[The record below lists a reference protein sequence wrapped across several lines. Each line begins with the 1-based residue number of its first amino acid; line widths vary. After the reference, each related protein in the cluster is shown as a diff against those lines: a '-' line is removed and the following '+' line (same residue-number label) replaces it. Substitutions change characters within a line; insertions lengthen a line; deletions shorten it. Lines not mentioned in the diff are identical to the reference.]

1 MIRNP
6 NTGNDNSDADRS
18 GRRLLVID
26 NSGRQMLNDIKNSLS
41 HHLKPTQAESD
52 MSPNITSKPIPPK
65 GKIRNKDYTKQAME
79 AIHNSLRPF
88 QHGKDDKSGQSSNT
102 STQGSDESQSE
113 KNEEIIRQITKIK
126 TQDIE
131 RARTGQETRNG
142 IIKHSEFKAIA
153 RKISDRSES
162 PSINPVVSRG
172 ITGTES
178 SQNNMNQAQLVN
190 GDQTPPPVPPRAP
203 IRSQT
208 PPMNGTS
215 MLESSSMQTKIA
227 PASSAI
233 KPIPQTHRQYIVQS
247 VPIKQTTQSPQPSP
261 QGSVPVTPNRG
272 MSPVNV
278 QRPPVIHQV
287 ASQPVRVPT
296 STGGNI
302 TIRYKQQ
309 LPPPPYSQ
317 PPMSIHIHP
326 NPNEQINYY
335 PGYPPEYVSTPSG
348 AEMNNV
354 PMNVQNLQ
362 MRGVAPSS
370 AMDAWSAKTQ
380 SIIMTPVKSQ
390 AVQKPKLQTAT
401 APVPNLQVTSPANYI
416 SSYQAQINPSQNQGS
431 PITTQNP
438 AMRDVQIKITRHPNQ
453 PEGYHI
459 PPDSTFYHGTG
470 RPQIQIN
477 LSNRAKGQ
485 LPPAYGMQ
493 NLYDHF
499 RSDNSTPR
507 SGSPVSRTT
516 NQSPMSMLSTASSP
530 STNSDIPDKP
540 PPPYPGPGWG
550 MAHPQHLVHVPVQ
563 PVVQIVN
570 PIPQHHATPN
580 MQNLQNMQ
588 NMVWTGTHINHQQNE
603 QPPLPPRVP
612 RPGNVPVSF
621 SEPSSDPPPIPPPPA
636 SKQSQVT
643 LPKQDDDTDTETLS
657 TVSESSTH
665 EKTRCTSPMPERKPE
680 AKEKDKLRKDTLVR
694 NYSPQAFKFYM
705 EQHVENLLKS
715 HKEREK
721 RRLQLEREMS
731 KVGLSEE
738 AQCQMRRM
746 LHQKESNYIRLK
758 RAKMEKSLF
767 QKIKTLG
774 VGAFGE
780 VTLVRKKDVGHLYA
794 MKTLR
799 KSDVLKRNQ
808 VAHVKAERDILAEAD
823 NEWVVK
829 LYYSFQDRDN
839 LYFVMD
845 YVPGGDLMG
854 LLIKKGIFEE
864 PLAIHYI
871 GELVL
876 AIESVHKMGF
886 IHRDIKPD
894 NILIDRDGHIKL
906 TDFGLCTGF
915 RWTHNSKYYQKDG
928 LHARQDSMDV
938 NCTLDVKC
946 NCGEIQKPLMRRKN
960 RERHRCLAHSLVGT
974 PNYIAPEVLLRSGYT
989 ESCDWW
995 SVGVILYEMI
1005 VGQPP
1010 FYAPTP
1016 AETQYKVINW
1026 SESLRIPREANLSP
1040 AATDL
1045 ILRLCCGASE
1055 RATVAEIKQ
1064 HPFFASISFD
1074 GLRHKTPPYKP
1085 QIKYATDTSNFDDI
1099 DPDKIRGSDSED
1111 EIKKP
1116 DHPVNGKHPEH
1127 AFFEFTF
1134 RRFFDDGG
1142 HPYPVKEPE
1151 SPQEQTEPKTTES
1164 NAPVYV

>member
-1 MIRNP
+1 MIE
-6 NTGNDNSDADRS
+6 TFFFHYFIFFKLINDHILKFISDF
-18 GRRLLVID
+18 
-26 NSGRQMLNDIKNSLS
+26 
-41 HHLKPTQAESD
+41 
-52 MSPNITSKPIPPK
+52 KPIPR
-65 GKIRNKDYTKQAME
+65 KIPDR
-79 AIHNSLRPF
+79 
-88 QHGKDDKSGQSSNT
+88 
-102 STQGSDESQSE
+102 SDSPVINRGIPVTESQ
-113 KNEEIIRQITKIK
+113 QI
-126 TQDIE
+126 
-131 RARTGQETRNG
+131 
-142 IIKHSEFKAIA
+142 
-153 RKISDRSES
+153 
-162 PSINPVVSRG
+162 
-172 ITGTES
+172 
-178 SQNNMNQAQLVN
+178 MNQMPLVN

-203 IRSQT
+203 ITNRSQT
-208 PPMNGTS
+208 PPVNGQNV
-215 MLESSSMQTKIA
+215 MDSSNASRERKIA
-227 PASSAI
+227 PASSTI
-233 KPIPQTHRQYIVQS
+233 KSLPQTHRQYIVTS
-247 VPIKQTTQSPQPSP
+247 VPIKQKTQSPQPSP

-272 MSPVNV
+272 MSPVNN
-278 QRPPVIHQV
+278 QRPPIIHQV

-296 STGGNI
+296 SAGNI

-309 LPPPPYSQ
+309 PPPPYSQ
-317 PPMSIHIHP
+317 TSLNPTVIHIHP

-335 PGYPPEYVSTPSG
+335 TGYPAEYVSSANGTDI
-348 AEMNNV
+348 NNV
-354 PMNVQNLQ
+354 PLNVQNLQ
-362 MRGVAPSS
+362 MRVGASS
-370 AMDAWSAKTQ
+370 PMDAWSAKTA
-380 SIIMTPVKSQ
+380 SIVMPPVKSQ
-390 AVQKPKLQTAT
+390 VVQKPKLQTAT
-401 APVPNLQVTSPANYI
+401 APVPSLPMTAQANYI

-431 PITTQNP
+431 PVMTQNP

-453 PEGYHI
+453 PEGYNI
-459 PPDSTFYHGTG
+459 PAEGTYYHGNC

-477 LSNRAKGQ
+477 FPNRPKGQ

-493 NLYDHF
+493 NLQLYDHF

-530 STNSDIPDKP
+530 STNSDVPEKP
-540 PPPYPGPGWG
+540 PPPYPGVGI
-550 MAHPQHLVHVPVQ
+550 AHQQHLAHSQ
-563 PVVQIVN
+563 NVQIVT
-570 PIPQHHATPN
+570 PIPQHQTPQIMPN
-580 MQNLQNMQ
+580 M
-588 NMVWTGTHINHQQNE
+588 VRTITHLNHQQNE

-612 RPGNVPVSF
+612 KPGNVPVPCIEASPD
-621 SEPSSDPPPIPPPPA
+621 PSVPPPIPPPPA

-643 LPKQDDDTDTETLS
+643 LQKQDDDTDTETLS
-657 TVSESSTH
+657 TVSENSLH

-680 AKEKDKLRKDTLVR
+680 AKEKDRLRKDTLVR
-694 NYSPQAFKFYM
+694 NYSPQAFKFFM

-767 QKIKTLG
+767 QKIQTLG

-780 VTLVRKKDVGHLYA
+780 VTLVRKRDVGHLYA

-915 RWTHNSKYYQKDG
+915 RWTHNSKYYQKG
-928 LHARQDSMDV
+928 GYT
-938 NCTLDVKC
+938 CTC
-946 NCGEIQKPLMRRKN
+946 
-960 RERHRCLAHSLVGT
+960 
-974 PNYIAPEVLLRSGYT
+974 NYIMY
-989 ESCDWW
+989 C
-995 SVGVILYEMI
+995 
-1005 VGQPP
+1005 
-1010 FYAPTP
+1010 
-1016 AETQYKVINW
+1016 
-1026 SESLRIPREANLSP
+1026 
-1040 AATDL
+1040 
-1045 ILRLCCGASE
+1045 
-1055 RATVAEIKQ
+1055 
-1064 HPFFASISFD
+1064 SIS
-1074 GLRHKTPPYKP
+1074 GL
-1085 QIKYATDTSNFDDI
+1085 I
-1099 DPDKIRGSDSED
+1099 DR
-1111 EIKKP
+1111 
-1116 DHPVNGKHPEH
+1116 VL
-1127 AFFEFTF
+1127 T
-1134 RRFFDDGG
+1134 
-1142 HPYPVKEPE
+1142 
-1151 SPQEQTEPKTTES
+1151 
-1164 NAPVYV
+1164 

>member
-6 NTGNDNSDADRS
+6 SGGNDCSDAER
-18 GRRLLVID
+18 GRRPLVID
-26 NSGRQMLNDIKNSLS
+26 HQSRQMLSDIKNALS
-41 HHLKPTQAESD
+41 HHLKT
-52 MSPNITSKPIPPK
+52 PK
-65 GKIRNKDYTKQAME
+65 GEVEMAPNVNVNKPLAGPGKSRKAYNKQAME
-79 AIHNSLRPF
+79 LIHNSLRPF
-88 QHGKDDKSGQSSNT
+88 QHDKDDKTSHSSAT
-102 STQGSDESQSE
+102 STQGSDDSE
-113 KNEEIIRQITKIK
+113 KNEDLHVIRQI
-126 TQDIE
+126 E
-131 RARTGQETRNG
+131 RAKIVEPRNG
-142 IIKHSEFKAIA
+142 IIRHTDNIKPVS

-162 PSINPVVSRG
+162 PSVNPVSRVPDHPA
-172 ITGTES
+172 
-178 SQNNMNQAQLVN
+178 MNQTPLVN

-203 IRSQT
+203 INSRSQT
-208 PPMNGTS
+208 PPVNGQNTS
-215 MLESSSMQTKIA
+215 DNVIVQTKKG
-227 PASSAI
+227 PVSTTV
-233 KPIPQTHRQYIVQS
+233 KPMQQLPNARQYIVTS
-247 VPIKQTTQSPQPSP
+247 VPIRQTTQSPQPSP
-261 QGSVPVTPNRG
+261 QGSVTATPNRG

-278 QRPPVIHQV
+278 QRPVIHQV
-287 ASQPVRVPT
+287 SSQPVRVPT
-296 STGGNI
+296 ASGGNI

-309 LPPPPYSQ
+309 PPPPYSQ
-317 PPMSIHIHP
+317 PTQPHTNSPVIHIHP
-326 NPNEQINYY
+326 NPTDQINYY
-335 PGYPPEYVSTPSG
+335 PGGYPIEYVTNCHDGTPLN
-348 AEMNNV
+348 M
-354 PMNVQNLQ
+354 QNLQ
-362 MRGVAPSS
+362 IRGGNP
-370 AMDAWSAKTQ
+370 MDAWNAKTN
-380 SIIMTPVKSQ
+380 SIVMTPVKSTV
-390 AVQKPKLQTAT
+390 VQKPKLQTAT
-401 APVPNLQVTSPANYI
+401 APVPNITTSQGNYV
-416 SSYQAQINPSQNQGS
+416 SSLQINPSHVHGVPLANANVSANSRIPVGGQ
-431 PITTQNP
+431 
-438 AMRDVQIKITRHPNQ
+438 DVCQIKITAHHGNQ
-453 PEGYHI
+453 QELMNLQQDASYYH
-459 PPDSTFYHGTG
+459 SANG

-477 LSNRAKGQ
+477 FPNRAKAQQGP
-485 LPPAYGMQ
+485 PPAYGM
-493 NLYDHF
+493 YDHF

-540 PPPYPGPGWG
+540 PPPYPGR
-550 MAHPQHLVHVPVQ
+550 HLTQ
-563 PVVQIVN
+563 PVQIVN
-570 PIPQHHATPN
+570 PIAQHQSP
-580 MQNLQNMQ
+580 LGMQ
-588 NMVWTGTHINHQQNE
+588 NMIQTIASNQQQND

-612 RPGNVPVSF
+612 KPINPVDVD
-621 SEPSSDPPPIPPPPA
+621 PSRPPPIPPPPA
-636 SKQSQVT
+636 SKQSQLT
-643 LPKQDDDTDTETLS
+643 NKQDDDTDTETLS
-657 TVSESSTH
+657 TVSESSSH

-680 AKEKDKLRKDTLVR
+680 SREKDKLRKDTLVR
-694 NYSPQAFKFYM
+694 NYSPQAFKFFM

-715 HKEREK
+715 HRDREK
-721 RRLQLEREMS
+721 RRLQLEREMA
-731 KVGLSEE
+731 KVGLSED

-767 QKIKTLG
+767 CKINTLG
-774 VGAFGE
+774 IGAFGE

-946 NCGEIQKPLMRRKN
+946 NCSEIQKPLQRRKH

-1026 SESLRIPREANLSP
+1026 KECLRIPKEANLSP

-1045 ILRLCCGASE
+1045 ILRLCCSAAE
-1055 RATVAEIKQ
+1055 RATCAEIKQ
-1064 HPFFASISFD
+1064 HPFFSSISFD

-1085 QIKYATDTSNFDDI
+1085 QIKYATDTSNFDDV

-1111 EIKKP
+1111 EIMKP

-1142 HPYPVKEPE
+1142 HPLNVKDQDSPKEEP
-1151 SPQEQTEPKTTES
+1151 EPKTAES